1 MLRYRR
7 LLELLKSLESTI
19 VAYSGGVD
27 STLLLKAVKDASI
40 KAMAVTGVS
49 DTTPPWDLE
58 DAKRI
63 ASEIGIPHRVVST
76 PEMQREE
83 FVSNTPMRC
92 YHCKDTLFSILK
104 EIAISEGYRWVIE
117 GSNIDD
123 LKDWRPG
130 IEAAKRHGIRS
141 PLVEAGLSK
150 EDIRELSRLLGLPT
164 WNKPSSACLSSRIP
178 YGTPITKEALRMV
191 SEAEVFLR
199 SLGINECRVRYHGPV
214 ARIEVPKNEISK
226 LLEDNLRTK
235 IVNRL
240 LQIGY
245 QFVCLD
251 LEGFTSGKMNRM
263 LQDQTTYANS
273 LSRSLP
279 R

>member
-40 KAMAVTGVS
+40 KAMAVTGMS

-76 PEMQREE
+76 TEMQREE

-130 IEAAKRHGIRS
+130 IEAAKTHGIRS

-150 EDIRELSRLLGLPT
+150 EDIRELSKLLGLPT

-199 SLGINECRVRYHGPV
+199 SLGINECRVRHHGPV
-214 ARIEVPKNEISK
+214 ARIEVSKNEISK
-226 LLEDNLRTK
+226 LLEENLRTK

-263 LQDQTTYANS
+263 LQDQTTYTNS